1 MSEAVTSSA
10 VCLLIIGPPG
20 AGKGTQAVLLA
31 EAFGI
36 PAISTG
42 DIFRRNVTEGTEL
55 GQKAKSFMDAGD
67 VVPDSLTNEL
77 VRDRLADED
86 AQHGFLLDG
95 YPRTVQQVDEL
106 DDFLTAHS
114 ESLAAVI
121 ELVAD
126 PEIVVARLHKRATE
140 QGRSDDTEEVIRH
153 RLDVYSKTT
162 APLIG
167 IYGDRNL
174 VVKVDGL
181 GSITD
186 VTARIFEALAAR
198 NILPP
203 TATAAAS

>member
-1 MSEAVTSSA
+1 LSEGVTSSA

-106 DDFLTAHS
+106 DDFLAAHN

-167 IYGDRNL
+167 IYGDRDL

-181 GSITD
+181 GSITE

-203 TATAAAS
+203 TAAAAAS